1 MQVLCLK
8 DRRLIEEEEEKKR
21 EKVAGW
27 NGLMREWGREKER
40 WMEDVQHIL
49 CNMQKLEGCRGTE
62 QSKDWRDL
70 HIQHNHGAIHLILE
84 VCVCARVLNRTCQR
98 SAWIIEDILY
108 CHSGCLCWCAPC
120 IRHSRALMQHLRFK
134 TMEVLTILR
143 DWDFKVLIL
152 WATVMLCNYKIK
164 QCGAKSHL
172 LWLYDP
178 FNSKRKLA
186 RVEGKRLKLLVL
198 QVCKLEGRNNSY
210 P

>member
-1 MQVLCLK
+1 M
-8 DRRLIEEEEEKKR
+8 
-21 EKVAGW
+21 
-27 NGLMREWGREKER
+27 
-40 WMEDVQHIL
+40 
-49 CNMQKLEGCRGTE
+49 
-62 QSKDWRDL
+62 
-70 HIQHNHGAIHLILE
+70 
-84 VCVCARVLNRTCQR
+84 RVLNRTCQR

-186 RVEGKRLKLLVL
+186 RVEGKKAQATSPTSLQTRRKEQFIPINSIPWCSAEAEKMTKRKKVQLVGDL
-198 QVCKLEGRNNSY
+198 SDNVVMITWLSKYLDNCKALSN
-210 P
+210 